1 LITFFRVHED
11 VAALDV
17 CPVRFNI
24 FIAHP
29 EQRTFPSLLALETL
43 DLSKTYGNTDALRGL
58 TFIVNEGEIMVIS
71 DPSRLRGEP

>member
-1 LITFFRVHED
+1 
-11 VAALDV
+11 
-17 CPVRFNI
+17 
-24 FIAHP
+24 
-29 EQRTFPSLLALETL
+29 LLALETL